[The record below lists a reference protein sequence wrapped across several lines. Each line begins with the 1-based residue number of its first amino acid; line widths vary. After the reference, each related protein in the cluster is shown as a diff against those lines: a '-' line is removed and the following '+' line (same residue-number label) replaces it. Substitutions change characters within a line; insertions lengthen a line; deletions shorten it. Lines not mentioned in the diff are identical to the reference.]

1 MAFSRG
7 ESKIELILPFKIF
20 LEVIEAIIPVI
31 VLFIFFQIFVLK
43 KVPPNIRQIIL
54 GIFMTTIGF
63 FMFMFGVRISLIPM
77 GEKIGTILSGANQL
91 LVLIVIF
98 IVGIIVI
105 FAEPAVNLLAYE
117 IEKVSSGF
125 LKKRYVTP
133 IIALGVGVSMLLI
146 VLRIYF
152 EIPIAFIL
160 IPGYILMMIL
170 TYIAPRDII
179 PIAFDSGAVATGP
192 VVVTF
197 ALPIITSIAINLL
210 GDKSGV
216 FGLGTIG
223 IIAMCPI
230 IFILIFGI
238 ILERRMKS

>member
-1 MAFSRG
+1 MD
-7 ESKIELILPFKIF
+7 LNLPLKIF
-20 LEVIEAIIPVI
+20 VEVIEAIIPVI
-31 VLFIFFQIFVLK
+31 VLFLIFQLFVLK
-43 KVPPNIRQIIL
+43 KVPPNIKQIIV

-63 FMFMFGVRISLIPM
+63 FLFMLGVRISLIPM
-77 GEKIGTILSGANQL
+77 GEKIGTVLSGTNQF

-105 FAEPAVNLLAYE
+105 FAEPAVSILSYE

-125 LKKRYVTP
+125 LKKRYITP
-133 IIALGVGVSMLLI
+133 IIALGVGVSLLLI
-146 VLRIYF
+146 ILRIYF
-152 EIPIAFIL
+152 EISIAYIL
-160 IPGYILMMIL
+160 IPGYILIMIL

-197 ALPIITSIAINLL
+197 ALPIITSIAINIL

-223 IIAMCPI
+223 VIAMCPI

-238 ILERRMKS
+238 ILKRRMKS

>member
-1 MAFSRG
+1 MVLLREESRMD
-7 ESKIELILPFKIF
+7 LNLPLKIF
-20 LEVIEAIIPVI
+20 VEVIEAIIPVI
-31 VLFIFFQIFVLK
+31 VLFLIFQLFVLK
-43 KVPPNIRQIIL
+43 KVPPNIKQIIV

-63 FMFMFGVRISLIPM
+63 FLFMLGVRISLIPM
-77 GEKIGTILSGANQL
+77 GEKIGTVLSGTNQF

-105 FAEPAVNLLAYE
+105 FAEPAVSILSYE

-125 LKKRYVTP
+125 LKKRYITP
-133 IIALGVGVSMLLI
+133 IIALGVGVSLLLI
-146 VLRIYF
+146 ILRIYF
-152 EIPIAFIL
+152 EISIAYIL
-160 IPGYILMMIL
+160 IPGYILIMIL

-197 ALPIITSIAINLL
+197 ALPIITSIAINIL

-223 IIAMCPI
+223 VIAMCPI

-238 ILERRMKS
+238 ILKRRMKS

>member
-1 MAFSRG
+1 MD
-7 ESKIELILPFKIF
+7 LNLPLKIF
-20 LEVIEAIIPVI
+20 IEVIEAIIPVI

-43 KVPPNIRQIIL
+43 KVPANIRSIIV
-54 GIFMTTIGF
+54 GIFLTTIGF
-63 FMFMFGVRISLIPM
+63 FLFMLGVRLSLIPM
-77 GEKIGTILSGANQL
+77 GEKIGGVLSGTNQL
-91 LVLIVIF
+91 LVIFIIF

-117 IEKVSSGF
+117 IENVSSGF
-125 LKKRYVTP
+125 LRKKYITP

-146 VLRIYF
+146 ILRIYF
-152 EIPIAFIL
+152 EISIAYIL
-160 IPGYILMMIL
+160 IPGYILMIIL
-170 TYIAPRDII
+170 TYLAPPDIV

-197 ALPIITSIAINLL
+197 ALPIITSIAINVL
-210 GDKSGV
+210 GAGSGV

-223 IIAMCPI
+223 VIAMCPI

-238 ILERRMKS
+238 ILKRRMKI